1 MIPPSSGSRT
11 DNMTRKYAPPAETHM
26 VVREGH
32 VIEVDDE
39 TSKRMATVR
48 QRDTKPEKI
57 VRQVLHSLGLRF
69 RIDNRDLP
77 GSPDIANRKRKWA
90 VFVHG
95 CYWHRHAGC
104 RLATTPRRNAE
115 FWQAKFDR
123 NINRDAARLDDL
135 RSRGYECLVIWE
147 CETRDEPK
155 LRQALQRWITV
166 IAPS

>member
-1 MIPPSSGSRT
+1 
-11 DNMTRKYAPPAETHM
+11 MTRKYAPPAETHM
-26 VVREGH
+26 VVREGY

-123 NINRDAARLDDL
+123 NINRDVARLDDL

-147 CETRDEPK
+147 CETRDEMK
-155 LRQALQRWITV
+155 LRQTLRRWLTV

>member
-1 MIPPSSGSRT
+1 
-11 DNMTRKYAPPAETHM
+11 MTRKYAPPAETHM